1 MTVFMCLSEGLFVI
15 KLSRFLCLDPLV
27 TDLVLLGVEDEVDQG
42 HQVPF
47 VRAEVGPVSA
57 GADSVEEDQ
66 VLGSGGAETH
76 VCQNLIKSCLFQ

>member
-1 MTVFMCLSEGLFVI
+1 MCLSEGLFAI
-15 KLSRFLCLDPLV
+15 KLSGYLD

-42 HQVPF
+42 HQVPL

-76 VCQNLIKSCLFQ
+76 V